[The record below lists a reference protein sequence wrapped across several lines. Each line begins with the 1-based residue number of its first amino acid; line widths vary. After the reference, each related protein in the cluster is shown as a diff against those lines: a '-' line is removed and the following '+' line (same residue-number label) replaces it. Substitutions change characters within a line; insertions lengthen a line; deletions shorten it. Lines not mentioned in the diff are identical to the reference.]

1 MKGGLSMHINKL
13 KQAVNIG
20 RHFIGVDPMYP
31 LKLEMLLTY
40 KCDSRCY
47 FCERWKEKTTL
58 PLKYVLEA
66 IKDFSDLGGLAVNF
80 LGGEPLLYQNLSEVL
95 KYSKEN
101 VALNKVSLSTNGV
114 RLHPIL
120 KRSHISDYLDKIYV
134 SLDTLNSEK
143 YKTIRGIDALDRV
156 LKGIRSAKEDNID
169 VQVNIT
175 ITNDNLDELED
186 ILEYATKEEIKVGLQ
201 PVHTLKGGAFVSPSE
216 ISIEALKRALNK
228 ILRYKN
234 IINQP
239 ELYLKMMPFYLED
252 PERFFKNNNIRC
264 FAGSLLVTID
274 PHGGVY
280 PCDAK
285 FIKIGNIMEN
295 SLKSIW
301 KSKRRL
307 KIVEQIKNGKHP
319 KCWLD
324 CIAPLNLEMKKSLKD
339 IIVEGIRR
347 YG

>member
-31 LKLEMLLTY
+31 LKLQMLLTY

-80 LGGEPLLYQNLSEVL
+80 SGGEPLLYQNLSEVL

-169 VQVNIT
+169 VQINIT
-175 ITNDNLDELED
+175 ITADNLDELED
-186 ILEYATKEEIKVGLQ
+186 LLEYARKEELKVGLV
-201 PVHTLKGGAFVSPSE
+201 PVHTLEEGAFVSPSQ
-216 ISIEALKRALNK
+216 ISIEDLRSAMKK
-228 ILRYKN
+228 ILYYKN
-234 IINQP
+234 IIDDP
-239 ELYLKMMPFYLED
+239 ELYLKMMPSYLED
-252 PERFFKNNNIRC
+252 PEGHFKKYNIHC
-264 FAGSLLVTID
+264 FAGSLYVTID
-274 PHGGVY
+274 PSGDVY
-280 PCDAK
+280 PCPAM
-285 FIKIGNIMEN
+285 FIKMGNIMES

-301 KSKRRL
+301 KSNQRHH
-307 KIVEQIKNGKHP
+307 IVKQIKNGNHP
-319 KCWLD
+319 KCWLN
-324 CIAPLNLEMKKSLKD
+324 CIASLNLEMKKGVRS
-339 IIVEGIRR
+339 IIIEGIRK
-347 YG
+347 YK